1 MKKKRIYFSVAVI
14 ILLLANTTSG
24 AVQVIAEELS
34 KNNRSVEK
42 IESPEVFEDGKS
54 ESIIASED
62 TERIQK
68 RDEKQTSYL
77 YSENEYPQEF
87 VEKNNQIKFF
97 ENNKGVLLPEDGRT
111 DSPGEKQHLKL
122 QEKNIIPYLSTQW
135 TDVPTSFRADIAQM
149 LLKHN
154 DEILN
159 RFQTQIN
166 QSNEKL
172 GWKKGS
178 KLILDIPQLEVEEYG
193 PGRYTYIKGIVK
205 ILTNGFKTV
214 TDGTIK
220 VGTTNGGNQLYI
232 ERVQNKPSQKN
243 IEIEETYLGLEDRP
257 TNEIGYYNPWY
268 LEIDGV
274 VDTIDYGKKILDFS
288 NILQTPFISYITT
301 TPSSVEI
308 NSKIP
313 DPSSYISITQSLTD
327 SPQFKYLQEPD
338 FSRVGTTEAIIQI
351 TDRLEDYSVEEIVH
365 LNYTVTE
372 DKTTLDLQDVNMYV
386 GQTFDPNMPFK
397 NVADMDGNKLTAA
410 DITKYTIDGIQTKTI
425 DTSLPGQH
433 RVKIYHE
440 NAHGVEIES
449 NEALVN
455 VNQDQTEL
463 ELKNV
468 DLEVGDIFDP
478 DAPFQKVVDKDGN
491 LLSSKDIQNYQI
503 DGKNTKELDTSI
515 PGQHTVQIAYANALG
530 QEVVSNEAV
539 ITVQKKTYDIQES
552 IYDTEGNL
560 LRDKV
565 ITTVNDDQE
574 FTPRP
579 DKYYQDGEV
588 TYSYKGWLSDGQTPG
603 KDKPLEGE
611 PPKAVSEKT
620 YYYIYEKL
628 DKLINVTLP
637 TEVLFGT
644 VNQTN
649 KVSSASYVI
658 KNNSSLMNI
667 DLNLEEFMKE
677 KSDITLLDD
686 GDDIPTGTSNSA
698 KLNLLVDSSPVIKGL
713 SEKIKGENITHIT
726 PEQSIGL
733 SINGEYFGSM
743 EEKHIVDYKMKIKVK
758 AGAITDER

>member
-288 NILQTPFISYITT
+288 NIFQTPFISYITT

>member
-1 MKKKRIYFSVAVI
+1 MKKKRRYFSIVAVI
-14 ILLLANTTSG
+14 LLLTSNTS
-24 AVQVIAEELS
+24 ASSQAIAEELS
-34 KNNRSVEK
+34 QNNSSVEK
-42 IESPEVFEDGKS
+42 LETPYDGKS
-54 ESIIASED
+54 KEIVAIED
-62 TERIQK
+62 TEENNK
-68 RDEKQTSYL
+68 RVKKQTAPLDSG
-77 YSENEYPQEF
+77 NEHPQESI
-87 VEKNNQIKFF
+87 VKNNQIKTI
-97 ENNKGVLLPEDGRT
+97 ENDMGILLQDDEKT
-111 DSPGEKQHLKL
+111 NICGEKKQLKL
-122 QEKNIIPYLSTQW
+122 QEKNITPYLSTQW
-135 TDVPTSFRADIAQM
+135 VDVPNWVKVDISQI
-149 LLKHN
+149 LRNKN
-154 DEILN
+154 DMIIN
-159 RFQTQIN
+159 RLQTQIN

-172 GWKKGS
+172 GWKKGAM
-178 KLILDIPQLEVEEYG
+178 LVFDIPQIEVDEYG
-193 PGRYTYIKGIVK
+193 PDKNTYMKGIVEVLADSFK
-205 ILTNGFKTV
+205 FLSDETISVGVTNEGKNLF
-214 TDGTIK
+214 
-220 VGTTNGGNQLYI
+220 I
-232 ERVQNKPSQKN
+232 ERIKNKVSQNTV
-243 IEIEETYLGLEDRP
+243 EIEQTHLGLKDRP

-268 LEIDGV
+268 LTIDGV
-274 VDTIDYGKKILDFS
+274 VDTIDYRKKTLDFS
-288 NILQTPFISYITT
+288 NILQSPFISYITT
-301 TPSSVEI
+301 PPSSVEI

-313 DPSSYISITQSLTD
+313 DPSSYISITQSLTAA
-327 SPQFKYLQEPD
+327 PQFKYLQEPD
-338 FSRVGTTEAIIQI
+338 FSKAGNTEAIVQI
-351 TDRLEDYSVEEIVH
+351 TDRLDDYSVEEIVH

-397 NVADMDGNKLTAA
+397 NVTDMDGNKLTAA

-440 NAHGVEIES
+440 NAYGLEIES

-455 VNQDQTEL
+455 VNQDQTDL

-515 PGQHTVQIAYANALG
+515 PGQHTVQIAYTNALG
-530 QEVVSNEAV
+530 QEVVSNEAI

-552 IYDTEGNL
+552 IYDTEGNS
-560 LRDKV
+560 LRNEV

-579 DKYYQDGEV
+579 DKYYQDGEI

-611 PPKAVSEKT
+611 PPKALSEKT

-637 TEVLFGT
+637 TEMLFGT
-644 VNQTN
+644 AAQTN
-649 KVSSASYVI
+649 KVSSANYVI

-667 DLNLEEFMKE
+667 DLNLEEFTKE

-686 GDDIPTGTSNSA
+686 GDEIPTGTNNSA
-698 KLNLLVDSSPVIKGL
+698 KLNLLVDSNPVIKGL
-713 SEKIKGENITHIT
+713 SEKIKGKNITHLT

>member
-122 QEKNIIPYLSTQW
+122 QEKNITPYLSTQW

-193 PGRYTYIKGIVK
+193 TGRYTYIKGIVK

-220 VGTTNGGNQLYI
+220 VGTTEGGNQLYI

-338 FSRVGTTEAIIQI
+338 FSRVGTTEAIVQI

-397 NVADMDGNKLTAA
+397 NVTDMDGNKLTAA

-565 ITTVNDDQE
+565 ITTVNDAQE

>member
-42 IESPEVFEDGKS
+42 IESPEVSEDGKS

-68 RDEKQTSYL
+68 RDEKQTSSL
-77 YSENEYPQEF
+77 YSENEYSQEF
-87 VEKNNQIKFF
+87 VENNNQIKFL

-122 QEKNIIPYLSTQW
+122 QEKNITPYLSTQW

-193 PGRYTYIKGIVK
+193 PGRYTYVKGIVK

-338 FSRVGTTEAIIQI
+338 FSRVGTTEAIVQI

-397 NVADMDGNKLTAA
+397 NVTDMDGNKLTAA

-503 DGKNTKELDTSI
+503 DGKNTKKLDTSI

-579 DKYYQDGEV
+579 DKYYQDG
-588 TYSYKGWLSDGQTPG
+588 
-603 KDKPLEGE
+603 
-611 PPKAVSEKT
+611 
-620 YYYIYEKL
+620 
-628 DKLINVTLP
+628 
-637 TEVLFGT
+637 
-644 VNQTN
+644 
-649 KVSSASYVI
+649 
-658 KNNSSLMNI
+658 
-667 DLNLEEFMKE
+667 
-677 KSDITLLDD
+677 
-686 GDDIPTGTSNSA
+686 
-698 KLNLLVDSSPVIKGL
+698 
-713 SEKIKGENITHIT
+713 
-726 PEQSIGL
+726 
-733 SINGEYFGSM
+733 
-743 EEKHIVDYKMKIKVK
+743 
-758 AGAITDER
+758 

>member
-1 MKKKRIYFSVAVI
+1 MKKKRRYFSVVAV
-14 ILLLANTTSG
+14 ILLLTSNTS
-24 AVQVIAEELS
+24 ASVQAIEKELFQ
-34 KNNRSVEK
+34 NNSSVEK
-42 IESPEVFEDGKS
+42 IDAPYDGKS
-54 ESIIASED
+54 KEVIASED
-62 TERIQK
+62 TEKNKK
-68 RDEKQTSYL
+68 RVEKQAAPLDSG
-77 YSENEYPQEF
+77 NEHPQESQGAI
-87 VEKNNQIKFF
+87 VKDNQIKVI
-97 ENNKGVLLPEDGRT
+97 ENDKGILLQDDDKT
-111 DSPGEKQHLKL
+111 DICGEKQQVKS
-122 QEKNIIPYLSTQW
+122 QDKNITPYLSTQW
-135 TDVPTSFRADIAQM
+135 TDVPASFRADIAQM

-154 DEILN
+154 DVIMN
-159 RFQTQIN
+159 RLQAQIN
-166 QSNEKL
+166 QSNQKL

-193 PGRYTYIKGIVK
+193 PGKYTYIKGIVQV
-205 ILTNGFKTV
+205 LAGGLETT
-214 TDGTIK
+214 TDDTIK
-220 VGTTNGGNQLYI
+220 VGTTNGGEQLYI
-232 ERVQNKPSQKN
+232 ERIKNKVSQNN
-243 IEIEETYLGLEDRP
+243 IEINQTHIGLEDRP

-274 VDTIDYGKKILDFS
+274 VDTIDYGKKTLDFS
-288 NILQTPFISYITT
+288 NILQSPFISYITT
-301 TPSSVEI
+301 LPSSVEI

-327 SPQFKYLQEPD
+327 VPQFKYLQEPD
-338 FSRVGTTEAIIQI
+338 FSKAGTTEAIVQI
-351 TDRLEDYSVEEIVH
+351 TDRLDDYSVEEIVH

-372 DKTTLDLQDVNMYV
+372 DKTNLNLQDVNMYV

-397 NVADMDGNKLTAA
+397 NVTDMDGNKLTAA

-433 RVKIYHE
+433 RVKIYYE

-468 DLEVGDIFDP
+468 DLDVGDIFDP

-515 PGQHTVQIAYANALG
+515 PGQHTVQIAYTNALG

-579 DKYYQDGEV
+579 DKYYQDGEI

-611 PPKAVSEKT
+611 PPKALSEKT

-637 TEVLFGT
+637 TEMLFGT
-644 VNQTN
+644 ADQTN
-649 KVSSASYVI
+649 KVSSANYVI

-667 DLNLEEFMKE
+667 DLNLEEFTKE

-686 GDDIPTGTSNSA
+686 GDDIPTGTNNSA
-698 KLNLLVDSSPVIKGL
+698 KLNLLVNSNPVIKGL
-713 SEKIKGENITHIT
+713 TEKLKGKNITHLT
-726 PEQSIGL
+726 AEQSIGL

>member
-1 MKKKRIYFSVAVI
+1 MKKKRIYFSVVVI

-68 RDEKQTSYL
+68 RDEKQTSSL

-397 NVADMDGNKLTAA
+397 NVTDMDGNKLTAA

>member
-1 MKKKRIYFSVAVI
+1 M
-14 ILLLANTTSG
+14 ANTTSG

-42 IESPEVFEDGKS
+42 IESPEVSEDGKS

-68 RDEKQTSYL
+68 RDEKQTSSL
-77 YSENEYPQEF
+77 YSENEYSQGF
-87 VEKNNQIKFF
+87 VENNNQIKFL

-122 QEKNIIPYLSTQW
+122 QEKNITPYLSTQW

-154 DEILN
+154 DEILD

-338 FSRVGTTEAIIQI
+338 FSRVGTTEAIVQI

-397 NVADMDGNKLTAA
+397 NVTDMDGNKLTAA

-515 PGQHTVQIAYANALG
+515 TGQHTVQIAYTNALG
-530 QEVVSNEAV
+530 QEVVSNEAI
-539 ITVQKKTYDIQES
+539 ITVQRKTYDIQES

-579 DKYYQDGEV
+579 DKYYQDGEI
-588 TYSYKGWLSDGQTPG
+588 TYFYKGWLTDGQTPG
-603 KDKPLEGE
+603 KDKPLEGD
-611 PPKAVSEKT
+611 PPKAVGEKT

-649 KVSSASYVI
+649 KVSSTSYVI

-686 GDDIPTGTSNSA
+686 EDDIPTGTNNSA
-698 KLNLLVDSSPVIKGL
+698 RLNLLVDSSPVIKGL
-713 SEKIKGENITHIT
+713 SEKIKGKNITHLT

-743 EEKHIVDYKMKIKVK
+743 EEKHIIDYKMKIKVK

>member
-1 MKKKRIYFSVAVI
+1 MKKKRRYFSVVAV
-14 ILLLANTTSG
+14 ILLLTSNTS
-24 AVQVIAEELS
+24 ASVQAIEKELFQ
-34 KNNRSVEK
+34 NNSSVEK
-42 IESPEVFEDGKS
+42 IDAPYDGKS
-54 ESIIASED
+54 KEVIASED
-62 TERIQK
+62 TEKNKK
-68 RDEKQTSYL
+68 RVEKQAASL
-77 YSENEYPQEF
+77 DSGNELPQESQQYI
-87 VEKNNQIKFF
+87 VKDNQIKVI
-97 ENNKGVLLPEDGRT
+97 ENEKGILLQDDEKT
-111 DSPGEKQHLKL
+111 DIRGEKQQLKL
-122 QEKNIIPYLSTQW
+122 QDKNIAPYLSTQW
-135 TDVPTSFRADIAQM
+135 ADVPTSFRSAIAQM

-154 DEILN
+154 EEIIN
-159 RFQTQIN
+159 RLQEKIN
-166 QSNEKL
+166 QSREKL
-172 GWKKGS
+172 GWQKGS
-178 KLILDIPQLEVEEYG
+178 TLILDIPQLDVDEYG
-193 PGRYTYIKGIVK
+193 PGKYTYIKGIVK
-205 ILTNGFKTV
+205 ILTDGFKTA
-214 TDGTIK
+214 TDETIK
-220 VGTTNGGNQLYI
+220 VATTGGGNQLYI
-232 ERVQNKPSQKN
+232 ERVQNKVSRNN
-243 IEIEETYLGLEDRP
+243 IEIEETHIGLEDSRF
-257 TNEIGYYNPWY
+257 NEIGYYNPWY

-274 VDTIDYGKKILDFS
+274 VDTIDYGKKTLDFS
-288 NILQTPFISYITT
+288 NILETPFISYMTT
-301 TPSSVEI
+301 PPSSVEI

-313 DPSSYISITQSLTD
+313 DPSSYINITQSLTD

-338 FSRVGTTEAIIQI
+338 FSKAGNTEAIVQI
-351 TDRLEDYSVEEIVH
+351 TDRLDDYSIEEIVH

-397 NVADMDGNKLTAA
+397 NVTDLDGNKLTAG
-410 DITKYTIDGIQTKTI
+410 DITKYTIDGMQTKTL

-433 RVKIYHE
+433 RVKIYYE

-455 VNQDQTEL
+455 VNKDQTEL

-515 PGQHTVQIAYANALG
+515 PGQHTVQITYTNALG
-530 QEVVSNEAV
+530 QEVVSNEAI

-603 KDKPLEGE
+603 KDKPVEGE
-611 PPKAVSEKT
+611 PPKALSEKT

-637 TEVLFGT
+637 TEMLFGT
-644 VNQTN
+644 ADQTN
-649 KVSSASYVI
+649 KVSSANYVI

-667 DLNLEEFMKE
+667 DLNLEEFTKE

-686 GDDIPTGTSNSA
+686 GDEIPTGTNNSA
-698 KLNLLVDSSPVIKGL
+698 KLNLLVDSNPVIKGL
-713 SEKIKGENITHIT
+713 NEKIKDKNITHLT

>member
-1 MKKKRIYFSVAVI
+1 M
-14 ILLLANTTSG
+14 ANTTSG

>member
-1 MKKKRIYFSVAVI
+1 MISIKKRIV
-14 ILLLANTTSG
+14 LLLGGLLITFTVIQARAN
-24 AVQVIAEELS
+24 Q
-34 KNNRSVEK
+34 
-42 IESPEVFEDGKS
+42 EVN
-54 ESIIASED
+54 I
-62 TERIQK
+62 
-68 RDEKQTSYL
+68 EKQ
-77 YSENEYPQEF
+77 
-87 VEKNNQIKFF
+87 QIKLQD
-97 ENNKGVLLPEDGRT
+97 ENIT
-111 DSPGEKQHLKL
+111 
-122 QEKNIIPYLSTQW
+122 PYLSTQW
-135 TDVPTSFRADIAQM
+135 VDVPSWVKLDISQI
-149 LLKHN
+149 LRNKN
-154 DEILN
+154 DMIIN
-159 RFQTQIN
+159 RLQTQIN

-172 GWKKGS
+172 GWKKGAM
-178 KLILDIPQLEVEEYG
+178 LVFDIPQIEVDEYG
-193 PGRYTYIKGIVK
+193 PDKNTYMKGIVEVLSDSFK
-205 ILTNGFKTV
+205 FLSDETISVGVTNEGKNLF
-214 TDGTIK
+214 
-220 VGTTNGGNQLYI
+220 I
-232 ERVQNKPSQKN
+232 ERIKNKVSQNTV
-243 IEIEETYLGLEDRP
+243 EIEQTHLGLKDRP

-268 LEIDGV
+268 LTIDGV
-274 VDTIDYGKKILDFS
+274 VDTIDYGKKTLDFS

-301 TPSSVEI
+301 QPSSVEI

-313 DPSSYISITQSLTD
+313 DPSSYINITQSLTD

-338 FSRVGTTEAIIQI
+338 FSKAGNTEAIVQI
-351 TDRLEDYSVEEIVH
+351 TDHLDDYSVEEIVH

-397 NVADMDGNKLTAA
+397 NVTDMDGNKLTAA
-410 DITKYTIDGIQTKTI
+410 DITKYTIDGMQTKTL

-433 RVKIYHE
+433 RVKIYYE

-455 VNQDQTEL
+455 VNKDQTEL

-515 PGQHTVQIAYANALG
+515 PGQHTVQIAYTNALG

-579 DKYYQDGEV
+579 DKYYQDGEI

-603 KDKPLEGE
+603 KDKPVEGE
-611 PPKAVSEKT
+611 PPKALSEKT

-637 TEVLFGT
+637 TEMLFGT
-644 VNQTN
+644 ADQTN
-649 KVSSASYVI
+649 KVSSANYVI

-667 DLNLEEFMKE
+667 DLNLEEFTKE

-686 GDDIPTGTSNSA
+686 GDEIPTGTNNSA
-698 KLNLLVDSSPVIKGL
+698 KLNLLVDSNPVIKGL
-713 SEKIKGENITHIT
+713 SEKIKGKNITHLT

>member
-1 MKKKRIYFSVAVI
+1 MISIKKRIV
-14 ILLLANTTSG
+14 LLLGGLLITFTVIQARAN
-24 AVQVIAEELS
+24 Q
-34 KNNRSVEK
+34 
-42 IESPEVFEDGKS
+42 EVN
-54 ESIIASED
+54 I
-62 TERIQK
+62 
-68 RDEKQTSYL
+68 EKQ
-77 YSENEYPQEF
+77 
-87 VEKNNQIKFF
+87 QIKLQD
-97 ENNKGVLLPEDGRT
+97 ENIT
-111 DSPGEKQHLKL
+111 
-122 QEKNIIPYLSTQW
+122 PYLSTQW
-135 TDVPTSFRADIAQM
+135 VDVPSWVKLDISQI
-149 LLKHN
+149 LRNKN
-154 DEILN
+154 DMIIN
-159 RFQTQIN
+159 RLQTQIN

-172 GWKKGS
+172 GWKKGAM
-178 KLILDIPQLEVEEYG
+178 LVFDIPQIEVDEYG
-193 PGRYTYIKGIVK
+193 PDKNTYMKGIVEVLSDSFK
-205 ILTNGFKTV
+205 FLSDETISVGVTNEGKNLF
-214 TDGTIK
+214 
-220 VGTTNGGNQLYI
+220 I
-232 ERVQNKPSQKN
+232 ERIKNKVSQNTV
-243 IEIEETYLGLEDRP
+243 EIEQTHLGLKDRP

-268 LEIDGV
+268 LTIDGV
-274 VDTIDYGKKILDFS
+274 VDTIDYGKKTLDFS

-301 TPSSVEI
+301 QPSSVEI

-313 DPSSYISITQSLTD
+313 DPSSYINITQSLTD

-338 FSRVGTTEAIIQI
+338 FSKAGNTEAIVQI
-351 TDRLEDYSVEEIVH
+351 TDHLDDYSVEEIVH

-397 NVADMDGNKLTAA
+397 NVTDMDGNKLTAA
-410 DITKYTIDGIQTKTI
+410 DITKYTIDGMQTKTL

-433 RVKIYHE
+433 RVKIYYE

-455 VNQDQTEL
+455 VNKDQTEL

-515 PGQHTVQIAYANALG
+515 PGQHTVQITYTNALG
-530 QEVVSNEAV
+530 QEVVSNEAI

-579 DKYYQDGEV
+579 DKYYQDGQV

-603 KDKPLEGE
+603 KDKPVEGE
-611 PPKAVSEKT
+611 PPKALSEKT

-637 TEVLFGT
+637 TEMLFGT
-644 VNQTN
+644 ADQTN
-649 KVSSASYVI
+649 KVSSANYVI

-667 DLNLEEFMKE
+667 DLNLEEVTKE

-686 GDDIPTGTSNSA
+686 GDEIPTGTNNSA
-698 KLNLLVDSSPVIKGL
+698 KLNLLVDSNPVIKGL
-713 SEKIKGENITHIT
+713 SEKIKGKNITHLT

>member
-1 MKKKRIYFSVAVI
+1 M
-14 ILLLANTTSG
+14 ANTTSG

-42 IESPEVFEDGKS
+42 IESPEVSEDGKS

-68 RDEKQTSYL
+68 RDEKQTSSL
-77 YSENEYPQEF
+77 YSENEYSQEF
-87 VEKNNQIKFF
+87 VENNNQIKFL

-122 QEKNIIPYLSTQW
+122 QEKNITPYLSTQW

-268 LEIDGV
+268 LEIDSV
-274 VDTIDYGKKILDFS
+274 VDTIDYGKK
-288 NILQTPFISYITT
+288 NIRFFEYPSTPFYLIHPT

-338 FSRVGTTEAIIQI
+338 FSRVGTTEAIVQI

-397 NVADMDGNKLTAA
+397 NVTDMDGNKLTAA

-515 PGQHTVQIAYANALG
+515 LGQHTVQIAYTNALG
-530 QEVVSNEAV
+530 QEVVSNEAI
-539 ITVQKKTYDIQES
+539 ITVQRKTYDIQES

-579 DKYYQDGEV
+579 DKYYQDDEI
-588 TYSYKGWLSDGQTPG
+588 TYFYKGWLTDGQTPG
-603 KDKPLEGE
+603 KDKPLEGD

-649 KVSSASYVI
+649 KVSSTSYVI
-658 KNNSSLMNI
+658 KNNSSLMNV

-686 GDDIPTGTSNSA
+686 GDDIPSGTNNSA

-713 SEKIKGENITHIT
+713 SEKIKGKNITHLT

-743 EEKHIVDYKMKIKVK
+743 EEKRIVDYKMKIKVK

>member
-1 MKKKRIYFSVAVI
+1 M
-14 ILLLANTTSG
+14 ANTTSG

-288 NILQTPFISYITT
+288 NIFQTPFISYITT

-637 TEVLFGT
+637 TEVIFGT

>member
-1 MKKKRIYFSVAVI
+1 LKKKRIYFSVAVI

>member
-468 DLEVGDIFDP
+468 DLKVGDIFDP

>member
-1 MKKKRIYFSVAVI
+1 M
-14 ILLLANTTSG
+14 ANTTSG

-288 NILQTPFISYITT
+288 NIFQTPFISYITT

>member
-1 MKKKRIYFSVAVI
+1 MISIKKRIV
-14 ILLLANTTSG
+14 LLLGGLLITFTVIQARAN
-24 AVQVIAEELS
+24 Q
-34 KNNRSVEK
+34 
-42 IESPEVFEDGKS
+42 EVN
-54 ESIIASED
+54 I
-62 TERIQK
+62 
-68 RDEKQTSYL
+68 EKQ
-77 YSENEYPQEF
+77 
-87 VEKNNQIKFF
+87 QIKLQD
-97 ENNKGVLLPEDGRT
+97 ENIT
-111 DSPGEKQHLKL
+111 
-122 QEKNIIPYLSTQW
+122 PYLSTQW
-135 TDVPTSFRADIAQM
+135 VDVPSWVKLDISQI
-149 LLKHN
+149 LRNKN
-154 DEILN
+154 DMIIN
-159 RFQTQIN
+159 RLQTQIN

-172 GWKKGS
+172 GWKKGAM
-178 KLILDIPQLEVEEYG
+178 LVFDIPQIEVDEYG
-193 PGRYTYIKGIVK
+193 PDKNTYMKGIVEVLSDSFK
-205 ILTNGFKTV
+205 FLSDETISVGVTNEGKNLF
-214 TDGTIK
+214 
-220 VGTTNGGNQLYI
+220 I
-232 ERVQNKPSQKN
+232 ERIKNKVSQNTV
-243 IEIEETYLGLEDRP
+243 EIEQTHLGLKDRP

-268 LEIDGV
+268 LTIDGV
-274 VDTIDYGKKILDFS
+274 VDTIDYGKKTLDFS

-301 TPSSVEI
+301 QPSSVEI

-313 DPSSYISITQSLTD
+313 DPSSYINITQSLTD

-338 FSRVGTTEAIIQI
+338 FSKAGNTEAIVQI
-351 TDRLEDYSVEEIVH
+351 TDHLDDYSVEEIVH

-397 NVADMDGNKLTAA
+397 NVTDMDGNKLTAA
-410 DITKYTIDGIQTKTI
+410 DITKYTIDGMQTKTL

-433 RVKIYHE
+433 RVKIYYE

-455 VNQDQTEL
+455 VNKDQTEL

-478 DAPFQKVVDKDGN
+478 DSPFQKVVDKDGN

-515 PGQHTVQIAYANALG
+515 PGQHTVQIAYTNALG
-530 QEVVSNEAV
+530 QEVVSNEAI

-579 DKYYQDGEV
+579 DKYYQDGEI

-603 KDKPLEGE
+603 KDKPVEGE
-611 PPKAVSEKT
+611 PPKALSEKT

-637 TEVLFGT
+637 TEMLFGT
-644 VNQTN
+644 ADQTN
-649 KVSSASYVI
+649 KVSSANYVI

-667 DLNLEEFMKE
+667 DLNLEEFTKE

-686 GDDIPTGTSNSA
+686 GDEIPIGTNNSA
-698 KLNLLVDSSPVIKGL
+698 KLNLLVDSNPVIKGL
-713 SEKIKGENITHIT
+713 SEKIKGKNITHLT

-743 EEKHIVDYKMKIKVK
+743 EEKHIVDYKMRIKVK
-758 AGAITDER
+758 AGKITDER

>member
-1 MKKKRIYFSVAVI
+1 MKKKRRYFSVVVV
-14 ILLLANTTSG
+14 ILLLTNNISG
-24 AVQVIAEELS
+24 ETQVIAEELS
-34 KNNRSVEK
+34 KINSSVEK
-42 IESPEVFEDGKS
+42 IEANS
-54 ESIIASED
+54 EEQTVQSNNIETASETNNNSKEETPPVSSD
-62 TERIQK
+62 
-68 RDEKQTSYL
+68 
-77 YSENEYPQEF
+77 NEYTQDF
-87 VEKNNQIKFF
+87 VVKKDERKVIEKNKDIQLQDNIVT
-97 ENNKGVLLPEDGRT
+97 GAL
-111 DSPGEKQHLKL
+111 EKIQQLKL
-122 QEKNIIPYLSTQW
+122 QNKNNTPYLSTQW
-135 TDVPTSFRADIAQM
+135 ADVPVSFKSDIAQM

-154 DEILN
+154 DEIMN
-159 RFQTQIN
+159 RLQAQIN
-166 QSNEKL
+166 QSNQKL
-172 GWKKGS
+172 GWQKGS
-178 KLILDIPQLEVEEYG
+178 TLILDIPKIEVDEYG
-193 PGRYTYIKGIVK
+193 PGKYTYIKGIVQV
-205 ILTNGFKTV
+205 LTQGIV
-214 TDGTIK
+214 AASTDGTIK
-220 VGTTNGGNQLYI
+220 VTTTGGGDKLYI
-232 ERVQNKPSQKN
+232 ERIQNKVSQNN
-243 IEIEETYLGLEDRP
+243 IEINQTHLGLKDLP

-268 LEIDGV
+268 LLIDGV

-288 NILQTPFISYITT
+288 NILQSPFMSYITT
-301 TPSSVEI
+301 PPSSVEI

-327 SPQFKYLQEPD
+327 HPQFKYLQEPD
-338 FSRVGTTEAIIQI
+338 FSKAGNTEAIVQI
-351 TDRLEDYSVEEIVH
+351 TDHLDDYSVEEIVH

-397 NVADMDGNKLTAA
+397 IVTDMDGNKLTAA
-410 DITKYTIDGIQTKTI
+410 DITKYTIDGMQTKTI
-425 DTSLPGQH
+425 DTSVPGQH

-468 DLEVGDIFDP
+468 DLEVGDVFDP
-478 DAPFQKVVDKDGN
+478 DTPFQKVVDKDGN
-491 LLSSKDIQNYQI
+491 PLSSKDIQNYQI

-515 PGQHTVQIAYANALG
+515 PGQHIVQIAYTNALG
-530 QEVVSNEAV
+530 QEVVSNEAI

-579 DKYYQDGEV
+579 DKYYQDGEI

-637 TEVLFGT
+637 TEMLFGT
-644 VNQTN
+644 ADETN
-649 KVSSASYVI
+649 KVSSANYVI

-667 DLNLEEFMKE
+667 DLNLEEFTKE

-686 GDDIPTGTSNSA
+686 GDDIPTGTNNSA
-698 KLNLLVDSSPVIKGL
+698 KLNLLVDSNPVIKGL
-713 SEKIKGENITHIT
+713 SEKIKGENITALT

>member
-122 QEKNIIPYLSTQW
+122 QEKNITPYLSTQW

-193 PGRYTYIKGIVK
+193 TGRYTYIKGIVK

-220 VGTTNGGNQLYI
+220 VGTTEGGNQLYI

-338 FSRVGTTEAIIQI
+338 FSRVGTTEAIVQI

-397 NVADMDGNKLTAA
+397 NVTDMDGNKLTAA

>member
-42 IESPEVFEDGKS
+42 IESPEVSEDGKS

-68 RDEKQTSYL
+68 RDEKQTSSL
-77 YSENEYPQEF
+77 YIENEYSQEF
-87 VEKNNQIKFF
+87 VENNNQIKFL

-122 QEKNIIPYLSTQW
+122 QEKNITPYLSTQW

-338 FSRVGTTEAIIQI
+338 FSRVGTTEAIVQI

-397 NVADMDGNKLTAA
+397 NVTDMEGNKLTAA

-515 PGQHTVQIAYANALG
+515 PGQHTVQIAYTNALG
-530 QEVVSNEAV
+530 QEVVSNEAI
-539 ITVQKKTYDIQES
+539 ITVQRKTYDIQES

-579 DKYYQDGEV
+579 DKYYQDGGI
-588 TYSYKGWLSDGQTPG
+588 TYSYKGWLTDGQTPG
-603 KDKPLEGE
+603 KDKPLEGD

-649 KVSSASYVI
+649 KVSSTSYVI
-658 KNNSSLMNI
+658 KNNSSLMNV

-686 GDDIPTGTSNSA
+686 EDDIPTGTNNSA

-713 SEKIKGENITHIT
+713 SEKIKGKNITHLT

>member
-1 MKKKRIYFSVAVI
+1 MISIKKRIV
-14 ILLLANTTSG
+14 LLLGGLLITFTVIQARAN
-24 AVQVIAEELS
+24 Q
-34 KNNRSVEK
+34 
-42 IESPEVFEDGKS
+42 EVN
-54 ESIIASED
+54 I
-62 TERIQK
+62 
-68 RDEKQTSYL
+68 EKQ
-77 YSENEYPQEF
+77 
-87 VEKNNQIKFF
+87 QIKLQD
-97 ENNKGVLLPEDGRT
+97 ENIT
-111 DSPGEKQHLKL
+111 
-122 QEKNIIPYLSTQW
+122 PYLSTQW
-135 TDVPTSFRADIAQM
+135 VDVPSWVKLDISQI
-149 LLKHN
+149 LRNKN
-154 DEILN
+154 DMIIN
-159 RFQTQIN
+159 RLQTQIN

-172 GWKKGS
+172 GWKKGAM
-178 KLILDIPQLEVEEYG
+178 LVFDIPQIEVDEYG
-193 PGRYTYIKGIVK
+193 PDKNTYMKGIVEVLSDSFK
-205 ILTNGFKTV
+205 FLSDETISVGVTNEGKNLF
-214 TDGTIK
+214 
-220 VGTTNGGNQLYI
+220 I
-232 ERVQNKPSQKN
+232 ERIKNKVSQNTV
-243 IEIEETYLGLEDRP
+243 EIEQTHLGLKDRP

-268 LEIDGV
+268 LTIDGV
-274 VDTIDYGKKILDFS
+274 VDTIDYGKKTLDFS

-301 TPSSVEI
+301 QPSSVEI

-313 DPSSYISITQSLTD
+313 DPSSYINITQSLTD

-338 FSRVGTTEAIIQI
+338 FSKAGNTEAIVQI
-351 TDRLEDYSVEEIVH
+351 TDHLDDYSVEEIVH

-397 NVADMDGNKLTAA
+397 NVTDMDGNKLTAA
-410 DITKYTIDGIQTKTI
+410 DITKYTIDGMQTKTL

-433 RVKIYHE
+433 RVKIYYE

-455 VNQDQTEL
+455 VNKDQTEL

-515 PGQHTVQIAYANALG
+515 PGQHTVQITYTNALG
-530 QEVVSNEAV
+530 QEVVSNEAI
-539 ITVQKKTYDIQES
+539 ITVQRKTYDIQES

-579 DKYYQDGEV
+579 DKYYQDGEI

-603 KDKPLEGE
+603 KDKPVEGE
-611 PPKAVSEKT
+611 PPKALSEKT

-637 TEVLFGT
+637 TEMLFGT
-644 VNQTN
+644 ADQTN
-649 KVSSASYVI
+649 KVSSANYVI

-667 DLNLEEFMKE
+667 DLNLEEFTKE

-686 GDDIPTGTSNSA
+686 GDEIPTGTNNSA
-698 KLNLLVDSSPVIKGL
+698 KLNLLVDSNPVIKGL
-713 SEKIKGENITHIT
+713 SEKIKGKNITRLT

>member
-463 ELKNV
+463 ELRNV

>member
-42 IESPEVFEDGKS
+42 IESPEFSEDGKS

-68 RDEKQTSYL
+68 RDEKQTSSL
-77 YSENEYPQEF
+77 YSENEYSQEF
-87 VEKNNQIKFF
+87 VENNNQIKFL

-122 QEKNIIPYLSTQW
+122 QEKNITPYLSTQW

-166 QSNEKL
+166 QSNERL

-220 VGTTNGGNQLYI
+220 VGTTNGGNQFYI

-313 DPSSYISITQSLTD
+313 NPSSYISITQSLTD

-338 FSRVGTTEAIIQI
+338 FSRVGTTEAIVQI

-397 NVADMDGNKLTAA
+397 NVTDMYGNKLTAA

-515 PGQHTVQIAYANALG
+515 PGQHTVQIAYTNALG
-530 QEVVSNEAV
+530 QEVVSNEAI
-539 ITVQKKTYDIQES
+539 ITVQRKTYDIQES

-579 DKYYQDGEV
+579 DKYYQDGEI
-588 TYSYKGWLSDGQTPG
+588 TYSYKGWLTDGQTPG
-603 KDKPLEGE
+603 KDKPLEGD

-649 KVSSASYVI
+649 KVSSTSYVI

-686 GDDIPTGTSNSA
+686 GDDVPPGTNNSA

-713 SEKIKGENITHIT
+713 SEKIKGKNITHLI